1 MRKQLIELLVIV
13 NHESGGKLIRTN
25 IESYVDRI
33 WKNATIIA
41 INKNRQL
48 QGFIAYYDND
58 IKKEFAYLTMI
69 AIRKENENSGYG
81 KMLMELSIKEI
92 EKLGFKKYGLE
103 VYHENA
109 KAIRLYEKYGF
120 VEIKR
125 NSESLFMEKRFE

>member
-1 MRKQLIELLVIV
+1 MRKQLIELLVIA

-33 WKNATIIA
+33 WKNATIVTIS
-41 INKNRQL
+41 KNQQL
-48 QGFIAYYDND
+48 QGFIAYYEND

-109 KAIRLYEKYGF
+109 KAISLYEKYGF